1 VSDFFAIVR
10 VIQEPPT
17 WHIFRRP
24 SPRIMPVDAALRY
37 ECCVICGVSESAAG
51 SESKRRLGNWLLRS
65 KECGLIELG
74 LRQRVKSTVWKKTY
88 APRLYYTGQP
98 LSTD

>member
-1 VSDFFAIVR
+1 
-10 VIQEPPT
+10 
-17 WHIFRRP
+17 
-24 SPRIMPVDAALRY
+24 MPVDAALRY
-37 ECCVICGVSESAAG
+37 ECCVICEVSESATG

-65 KECGLIELG
+65 EECGLIELG

-88 APRLYYTGQP
+88 APRLYYTDQP